1 MCIRDRGKTTGESTA
16 SGGIDDSRADSVDAS
31 NDFHRAASSPGELAR
46 AATILA
52 AVAEADPT
60 AAEEATVEC
69 YYAPYLARQ
78 RRDVETMRKEEAMEL
93 PMDLDYDAVGGL
105 SAEDREK
112 LKEFRPATLAAAQR
126 ISGVTPS
133 AAIALFRFVAAQ
145 KLKGNDK
152 RFSGRRG
159 AVTNGETGAGRDPLM
174 ESAL

>member
-1 MCIRDRGKTTGESTA
+1 M
-16 SGGIDDSRADSVDAS
+16 
-31 NDFHRAASSPGELAR
+31 
-46 AATILA
+46 
-52 AVAEADPT
+52 
-60 AAEEATVEC
+60 EC

-145 KLKGNDK
+145 KLKGNNK

-159 AVTNGETGAGRDPLM
+159 AVTNGGRDPLM

>member
-1 MCIRDRGKTTGESTA
+1 M
-16 SGGIDDSRADSVDAS
+16 DAS

-60 AAEEATVEC
+60 AAEEATVAC

-78 RRDVETMRKEEAMEL
+78 RRDIETMRKEEAMEL

-145 KLKGNDK
+145 KLKGNTK

-159 AVTNGETGAGRDPLM
+159 AVTNGKTGAGRDPLM